1 MIPFVRKML
10 RYTGIGLLVIFV
22 WSAISG
28 LVRRRRAIARYRE
41 DAKDPF
47 RRWTQGVFGIVSG
60 TLDYADLSTGQAR
73 AVLARW
79 WHVHGPREL
88 LGVLDELGDDATP
101 DTAWNLV
108 RYVVV
113 TRLGV
118 GAGWLGRDEAWAMAR
133 PIARRLQRG
142 YDGWVALGHAYVV
155 ARRAAQGLA
164 TDGSEDDAGMR
175 AILEHISVLRDGAWN
190 DVGFQTRF
198 PEEEPPA

>member
-10 RYTGIGLLVIFV
+10 RYTGIGLLLILV
-22 WSAISG
+22 WSTLSG
-28 LVRRRRAIARYRE
+28 WIRRRRAAARYRE
-41 DAKDPF
+41 DARDPF

-60 TLDYADLSTGQAR
+60 TVDYADLSTGQAR

-88 LGVLDELGDDATP
+88 QAVLHDLGDASAP
-101 DTAWNLV
+101 DTAWSLV

-113 TRLGV
+113 TRLGI
-118 GAGWLGRDEAWAMAR
+118 GAGWLDRDEAWAMVR

-175 AILEHISVLRDGAWN
+175 AILDHISVLRDSLWN
-190 DVGFQTRF
+190 EVGFQTRF
-198 PEEEPPA
+198 AEEEPPA